1 MSKNRHRVP
10 STNKQR
16 KTKRNHQPIHRPIS
30 STVSG
35 RSFAAAPDISVSYE
49 DTVAMQSYRYA
60 HVPSDLKKIGIIAT
74 VLLVALIVLAI
85 VL

>member
-16 KTKRNHQPIHRPIS
+16 KNKRNHQPIHRPIS

-35 RSFAAAPDISVSYE
+35 RSFSVAPDSPAGYP
-49 DTVAMQSYRYA
+49 DVAAQSYRYA
-60 HVPSDLKKIGIIAT
+60 HVPSDLKRIGITAA